1 MICETIIRRVIP
13 PTGGAW
19 IPYTAAEVAARRA
32 AQMVV
37 VMTCVSAAPWS
48 AHAPPLPVDPASL
61 APPLWPVVE
70 LLPQAAASPAHD
82 VVVMSAPCSAAV
94 MAVGLAAMVLMRRR

>member
-1 MICETIIRRVIP
+1 MICTTIIKRITG

-19 IPYTAAEVAARRA
+19 IPFTAAEVAARRA

-37 VMTCVSAAPWS
+37 IVTCVSAAPWS

-70 LLPQAAASPAHD
+70 LVPLAAAPAPA
-82 VVVMSAPCSAAV
+82 VVVMSGPGSAAV
-94 MAVGLAAMVLMRRR
+94 MSVGLAALAVMRRRA